1 MDEADQRLMTLKA
14 FFILPVRAYRYLI
27 SPVLGPRCRF
37 HPSCSEYAEEA
48 ITVHGP
54 LRGSWLAIKR
64 ILRCQPLCRGGF
76 DPVPEAESPRREL

>member
-1 MDEADQRLMTLKA
+1 MDQADQRLMTFKA

-64 ILRCQPLCRGGF
+64 LGKCHPLHEGGV
-76 DPVPEAESPRREL
+76 DLVPPKQTGQ